1 MNMIRHGYSASG
13 VAAFCTMERREIMLL
28 THFPGMLVSEKTGW
42 EEIDHSHC
50 SARWF
55 FKSVVMPMSLLPPA
69 LYSYAE
75 LVHPGAIFPLSV
87 PALSATQLL
96 VTGVVF
102 YGMQLLMVGYM
113 AMLIQRMSMGRDHD
127 PGYDSAYALAA
138 IAPVPL
144 WLASLALLVPSLGFT
159 LAVGALAWVAS
170 LALIRHGV
178 RPLLHINDEK
188 TAHYVA
194 NMVTLSGIAAWI
206 ALLVVSAM
214 ILSMLLGSW

>member
-1 MNMIRHGYSASG
+1 
-13 VAAFCTMERREIMLL
+13 MLM

-42 EEIDHSHC
+42 EEIDHSHY

-69 LYSYAE
+69 LYGYAE

-144 WLASLALLVPSLGFT
+144 WLASLALLVPSLGVT
-159 LAVGALAWVAS
+159 LAVGTLAWVAS

-206 ALLVVSAM
+206 ALLVVSAV
-214 ILSMLLGSW
+214 ILSMLIGSW

>member
-1 MNMIRHGYSASG
+1 
-13 VAAFCTMERREIMLL
+13 MLM

-42 EEIDHSHC
+42 EEIDHSHY

-69 LYSYAE
+69 LYGYAE

-206 ALLVVSAM
+206 ALLVVSAV
-214 ILSMLLGSW
+214 ILSMLIGSW

>member
-1 MNMIRHGYSASG
+1 
-13 VAAFCTMERREIMLL
+13 MLM
-28 THFPGMLVSEKTGW
+28 TYFTGMLVSEKTGW
-42 EEIDHSHC
+42 NEIDHSHF

-55 FKSVVMPMSLLPPA
+55 FKNLVLPMSLLPPA

-87 PALSATQLL
+87 PALTPLQLM
-96 VTGVVF
+96 VNAVVF

-113 AMLIQRMSMGRDHD
+113 AMLIQNMAMGRDHD

-144 WLASLALLVPSLGFT
+144 WLSSLALLVPSLGFVV
-159 LAVGALAWVAS
+159 AVGVLAWIAA

-178 RPLLHINDEK
+178 RPLLHISDEK

-194 NMVTLSGIAAWI
+194 NMVTMSGLAACVG
-206 ALLVVSAM
+206 LLVVSAM
-214 ILSMLLGSW
+214 VLSLLLGSW

>member
-1 MNMIRHGYSASG
+1 
-13 VAAFCTMERREIMLL
+13 MLL

-42 EEIDHSHC
+42 EEIDHSHY

-87 PALSATQLL
+87 PALSAMQLL

-178 RPLLHINDEK
+178 RPLLHISDEK

-194 NMVTLSGIAAWI
+194 NVVTLSGIAAWI
-206 ALLVVSAM
+206 GLLVVAAM
-214 ILSMLLGSW
+214 VLSILLGSW

>member
-1 MNMIRHGYSASG
+1 
-13 VAAFCTMERREIMLL
+13 
-28 THFPGMLVSEKTGW
+28 
-42 EEIDHSHC
+42 
-50 SARWF
+50 
-55 FKSVVMPMSLLPPA
+55 
-69 LYSYAE
+69 
-75 LVHPGAIFPLSV
+75 LSV

-206 ALLVVSAM
+206 ALLVVSAV
-214 ILSMLLGSW
+214 ILSMLIGSW

>member
-1 MNMIRHGYSASG
+1 MS
-13 VAAFCTMERREIMLL
+13 L

-42 EEIDHSHC
+42 EEIDHSHY

-69 LYSYAE
+69 LYGYAE

-206 ALLVVSAM
+206 ALLVVSAV
-214 ILSMLLGSW
+214 ILSMLIGSW